1 MKMFNEMESA
11 LLNSS
16 LNGHHDI
23 IVPEDEQTEGTVTLT
38 AWLKEPGDEVLAG
51 EPVAELETDKV
62 TVEIVSPV
70 TGVLIEIS
78 RQVKDAVQ
86 PGDSVGRI
94 RASDSVS
101 EKPLNRPATAHC
113 EPVTETGPMFVPH
126 SAKHKIVAER
136 VATSLRDAA
145 HVTSLFEV
153 DMSRIFA
160 DKDAYRQRGVTG
172 PSYTAYI
179 LYAAVEAL
187 RTVPEINSR
196 YHQDGLEILS
206 DINLGVITAVD
217 ESDLVA
223 PVLRNAQ
230 TLSFQ
235 ALAERLQQLTEKA
248 RMGRLERE
256 DVTDGTFTVSNHGVS
271 GSLLAA
277 PIVIYPPQV
286 AVLGIGR
293 IQKRPVVVTDG
304 EHERIEIRPMAYITL
319 TIDHRALN
327 GARSNAYMTRLCE
340 ILENWPVANSESL

>member
-1 MKMFNEMESA
+1 
-11 LLNSS
+11 
-16 LNGHHDI
+16 
-23 IVPEDEQTEGTVTLT
+23 
-38 AWLKEPGDEVLAG
+38 
-51 EPVAELETDKV
+51 
-62 TVEIVSPV
+62 
-70 TGVLIEIS
+70 
-78 RQVKDAVQ
+78 
-86 PGDSVGRI
+86 
-94 RASDSVS
+94 
-101 EKPLNRPATAHC
+101 
-113 EPVTETGPMFVPH
+113 VTETGPMFVPH

-304 EHERIEIRPMAYITL
+304 EHERIGIRPMVYITL